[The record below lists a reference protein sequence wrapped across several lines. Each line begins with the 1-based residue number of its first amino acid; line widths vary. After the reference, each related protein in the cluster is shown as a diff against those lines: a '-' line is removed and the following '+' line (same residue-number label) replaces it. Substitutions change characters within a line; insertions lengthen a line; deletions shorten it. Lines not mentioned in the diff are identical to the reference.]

1 MTAAI
6 QSLDRTRLVDFSQLS
21 HREYSAEKGVAA
33 LLLMPSNLEITQ
45 AGDRL
50 REESV
55 SPTETVLD
63 LAPPVVDAPARLDE
77 TGVELKRGAFLNTI
91 AMLASNF
98 RGIFTFLVARLLGPA
113 ALGIFSVAWSTTDI
127 ISKIGVLGLDNAITT
142 FMARSEAVGN
152 RAQSR
157 ALFRFAVVLG
167 VAQSIVTAAVV
178 IVALRFFNNR
188 LHVQSQMVSALA
200 LVLCAMPGLALYRIS
215 TAVSRGMKVMQH
227 DIYSRGM
234 TEPIATTL
242 AFLLALAVGFKESS
256 PEVAAIVGTAA
267 SGLIALTLASTLFR
281 HVPAHTDDVSP
292 LGEARSLIAY
302 ASTISVYQLIN
313 AFISRLDL
321 LMLGYFVGR
330 APGVTLATVGVYSAV
345 IGTANGLRKVNQA
358 FNPIFAP
365 VVAGMTATGNHHIAA
380 ATYARLAQWMLWILL
395 PLVAVMSRAGSR
407 ILLIYGPAFWQGGV
421 WLGIVALASAINAFV
436 ALGETVIMV
445 QRPHL
450 NLLHSSITCAVAAG
464 GLLWSIPRFGVM
476 GAAVG
481 ILLPYIVQGILR
493 YTTLRW
499 VFHWKDSWSDIRPPL
514 IAAGIAIVPA
524 LVCRMFMSGIAGQVT
539 SAAAFLVVFGVQ
551 WLRHH
556 IHRKDGPD
564 RKSTRLN

>member
-1 MTAAI
+1 MPYHFETA
-6 QSLDRTRLVDFSQLS
+6 R
-21 HREYSAEKGVAA
+21 
-33 LLLMPSNLEITQ
+33 
-45 AGDRL
+45 AGDQL
-50 REESV
+50 RKESV
-55 SPTETVLD
+55 SPAEVALD
-63 LAPPVVDAPARLDE
+63 VAPPVVDAPARVDR

-98 RGIFTFLVARLLGPA
+98 RGIFTFLVARMLGPA

-142 FMARSEAVGN
+142 FIARSEAVAN
-152 RAQSR
+152 RARSR
-157 ALFRFAVVLG
+157 ALFQIAVVLG
-167 VAQSIVTAAVV
+167 VAQSIVTALIV
-178 IVALRFFNNR
+178 ILALRFFNNR
-188 LHVQSQMVSALA
+188 LHVQPQMVSALA

-302 ASTISVYQLIN
+302 AAPISIYQLIN
-313 AFISRLDL
+313 AFIARLDL

-365 VVAGMTATGNHHIAA
+365 VVAGMTATGDHETAA

-395 PLVAVMSRAGSR
+395 PLVAVMSLAGGT
-407 ILLIYGPAFWQGGV
+407 ILLIYGPAFRQGGV

-445 QRPHL
+445 QRPPL
-450 NLLHSSITCAVAAG
+450 NLLHSSITCTVAAA
-464 GLLWSIPRFGVM
+464 GLLFLIPRFGVM
-476 GAAVG
+476 GAAFG
-481 ILLPYIVQGILR
+481 ILLPYLVQGTLR
-493 YTTLRW
+493 YVTLRW

-514 IAAGIAIVPA
+514 VAAGVALVPAIV
-524 LVCRMFMSGIAGQVT
+524 CRIFLGGIVGQVS
-539 SAAAFLVVFGVQ
+539 SAAVFLAVFGIQ
-551 WLRHH
+551 WWRHH
-556 IHRKDGPD
+556 IHRKDE
-564 RKSTRLN
+564 RR